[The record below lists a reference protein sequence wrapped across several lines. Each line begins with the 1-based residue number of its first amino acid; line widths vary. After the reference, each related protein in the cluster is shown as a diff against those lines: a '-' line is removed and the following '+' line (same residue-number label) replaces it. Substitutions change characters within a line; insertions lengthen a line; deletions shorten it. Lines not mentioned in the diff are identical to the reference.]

1 MSATAAGRV
10 VRTALVGTGAL
21 LGTLGALIATAG
33 PAAAHSVGGG
43 ELPAPPWLLSYVGA
57 FAVAATAVA
66 LRATWPAPRF
76 SGLTRDDALEPEDGA
91 AVPAAPSVERAPL
104 GLHLGHAL
112 GLGLLVL
119 VFVAALVGPDSA
131 AANVAP
137 VAVLVVW
144 WVGLPILCLVAGDVM
159 KAINP
164 FVGIVGALQPG
175 HERMERRPAPTW
187 TGAAFLLAFAWFF
200 IAYHRPGSPRSLA
213 VFLAAYVLAAVLGG
227 LVWGRR
233 WLATGEGFGALSA
246 AVALISPW
254 RRHTAPP
261 PGLAALMVVWLG
273 STAFDAFTSTP
284 FWIDV
289 IGASQ
294 GWSRTFLHSVGLAW
308 MIAVVA
314 GIYLGVLRLAG
325 RSDEE
330 DPTSIAAPL
339 GVALG
344 PLAVSWFLAHDLT
357 LLLFEG
363 QNFVALMSDPI
374 GEGWDLFGTITRT
387 IDYGLVQATWV
398 RWVQLALL
406 GIGHVAAV
414 VLGHDLALQLVR
426 RRAAMAITWGLA
438 GAAAISIVAAALMV
452 LG

>member
-10 VRTALVGTGAL
+10 VRTVLLGAGALVGVFVAIL
-21 LGTLGALIATAG
+21 ATAG

-76 SGLTRDDALEPEDGA
+76 SGLVPGVAVEPEGAA
-91 AVPAAPSVERAPL
+91 AVPAAPSADRAPL
-104 GLHLGHAL
+104 GLHLGHAV
-112 GLGLLVL
+112 GVVLLVL

-164 FVGIVGALQPG
+164 FVGIVGVLQPG
-175 HERMERRPAPTW
+175 QERMERRPAPAW
-187 TGAAFLLAFAWFF
+187 TGPAFLLAFAWFF
-200 IAYHRPGSPRSLA
+200 IAYHRPGSPRALA
-213 VFLAAYVLAAVLGG
+213 VFLAAYLLAAVLGG

-246 AVALISPW
+246 AVALLSPW
-254 RRHTAPP
+254 RRHTAAP

-284 FWIDV
+284 FWVDV
-289 IGASQ
+289 IGTSQ
-294 GWSRTFLHSVGLAW
+294 GWSRTFLHTVGLAW

-314 GIYLGVLRLAG
+314 GIYLGVLRLAA

-330 DPTSIAAPL
+330 VPTSIAAPL
-339 GVALG
+339 GLALV
-344 PLAVSWFLAHDLT
+344 PLAVGWFLAHDLT

-363 QNFVALMSDPI
+363 QNFIALISDPI

-406 GIGHVAAV
+406 AVGHVAAV

-438 GAAAISIVAAALMV
+438 AAGVISVVAAALMV